1 MTDIAQPRNLVV
13 VVIDRLQAGFLGAY
27 GNAWIHTPNF
37 DRLAAE
43 GFLFDRATI
52 DSPRLDLLYRSYWRG
67 LHALSAP
74 LPPGGDR
81 IAEVVEEPPA
91 RDLPTLLQPRSDTVD
106 SPERGRALILVTDE
120 PWLAEHPL
128 ADRFTHFEQL
138 LPSSGHRRAAAA
150 EETDSARL
158 IAAASEQLG
167 RLSEPFCLWLH
178 IGALGRR
185 WDAPIEFGGQYG
197 DEDDPLPPNSATVPN
212 QQLPDDSD
220 PDELL
225 AHVHAYA
232 GQVTLLDSYL
242 GGLLDVLAEHPAASR
257 TLLAVLSAR
266 GFPLGEHG
274 RLGQC
279 DEALYSEL
287 TQVPWILR
295 LPDRRGASDR
305 TQALVQ
311 PPDLHATLLDWCGL
325 PPAQWGPP
333 AARGRSLLP
342 LVEESSMALR
352 DRACI
357 AGTPGESAIATPA
370 WHQRMVGVPHVG
382 RVSTAS
388 DPAPSVE
395 LFAKPDDRFE
405 VNEVSNRASD
415 VAAEMNAAFAQFE
428 QACQSAAIAELPPLP
443 ESLVTG
449 ID

>member
-1 MTDIAQPRNLVV
+1 MTDTAQPKNLVV

-27 GNAWIHTPNF
+27 GNTWIHTPNF

-52 DSPRLDLLYRSYWRG
+52 DSPRLDLLYRSYWQS

-74 LPPGGDR
+74 STQLREQTAEAAAVEPTVLSSPLPPCRAALDVLRSGH
-81 IAEVVEEPPA
+81 E
-91 RDLPTLLQPRSDTVD
+91 LTLL
-106 SPERGRALILVTDE
+106 TDE

-128 ADRFTHFEQL
+128 AGRFTHCELL
-138 LPSSGHRRAAAA
+138 LPSSGQRRAEAA
-150 EETDSARL
+150 EETDLARL
-158 IAAASEQLG
+158 FAAANEQLE

-178 IGALGRR
+178 VGALGQR

-197 DEDDPLPPNSATVPN
+197 DEDDPLPPESATVPN
-212 QQLPDDSD
+212 RPLPDDFD

-232 GQVTLLDSYL
+232 GQVTLLDLCL
-242 GGLLDVLAEHPAASR
+242 GGLLDSLAAHPAASR

-266 GFPLGEHG
+266 GFPLGEHR
-274 RLGQC
+274 RLGPC

-287 TQVPWILR
+287 TLVPWLLR
-295 LPDRRGASDR
+295 LPDGRGASDR

-311 PPDLHATLLDWCGL
+311 PPDLPATLLDWCGL
-325 PPAQWGPP
+325 PRIDWGPC

-342 LVEESSMALR
+342 MIDRELTELR

-357 AGTPGESAIATPA
+357 VGGTGEAAIVTAA
-370 WHQRMVGVPHVG
+370 WHQRMVQGPNQLSLSG
-382 RVSTAS
+382 IPEQSI
-388 DPAPSVE
+388 E

-405 VNEVSNRASD
+405 VNEVSNRATD
-415 VAAEMNAAFAQFE
+415 VGAELTTAFAQFE
-428 QACQSAAIAELPPLP
+428 QACQSPAVAELPPLP
-443 ESLVTG
+443 EILVTG
-449 ID
+449 ME